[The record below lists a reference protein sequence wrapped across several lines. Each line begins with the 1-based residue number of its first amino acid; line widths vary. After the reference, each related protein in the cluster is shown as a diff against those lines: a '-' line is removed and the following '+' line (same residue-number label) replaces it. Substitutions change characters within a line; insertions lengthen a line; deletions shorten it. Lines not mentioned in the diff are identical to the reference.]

1 MIAIFFRNLLRD
13 LIRQPLRT
21 VLTLSGVIWGTFSVI
36 LLIAFGDS
44 VAKAQIKRFHGMGQG
59 IVLVFPSRTT
69 LPWQGFL
76 KGKPVRLTPEMVE
89 EIPAKVPGVEL
100 ISPEFVGSRL
110 ISYGRKEFRNTVR
123 GVNPQFEAM
132 RNTIAERGRFIDP
145 EDMAQRKRVCM
156 IGDVL
161 AQDLFGAEDCVGKTV
176 LVDSVPFRIVGIMRP
191 KLQNSNYN
199 GQRDERCLFI
209 PWTTYAGLY
218 GDKYIS
224 LFIFRPRDVPR
235 SKAVMDDI
243 KRHLSKI
250 IGFNPADPD
259 ALGVW
264 DTVEFEKQFTTFF
277 AAFTL
282 FMGII
287 GSFTLLVGGV
297 GVASI
302 MRVVVDERTRE
313 IGIKLA
319 VGARRRTILW
329 QFFSESLMIMLIGG
343 LTGFGLA
350 GGVLGAL
357 KSLSRG
363 GGGANDLSFTNFVG
377 VPVLN
382 PLVVVSTIL
391 ILLAIGVIAGMI
403 PARTAAS
410 TDPIE
415 ALRK

>member
-1 MIAIFFRNLLRD
+1 MIAIFFRNLFRD

-21 VLTLSGVIWGTFSVI
+21 ALTLSGVVWGTFSVV
-36 LLIAFGDS
+36 LLLAFGNS
-44 VAKAQIKRFHGMGQG
+44 VSKAQIKRFHGMGQG

-76 KGKPVRLTPEMVE
+76 KGKAVRITPEMVE
-89 EIPAKVPGVEL
+89 EIPDKVPGIEV
-100 ISPEFVGSRL
+100 ISPEFVGGRL
-110 ISYGRKEFRNTVR
+110 IRHGRNEFRNTVR
-123 GVNPQFEAM
+123 GVNPRFELM
-132 RNTIAERGRFIDP
+132 RNTIAAKGRFLDP
-145 EDMAQRKRVCM
+145 EDMAARKRVCF

-161 AQDLFGAEDCVGKTV
+161 ATDLFATDEPVGQSV
-176 LVDSVPFRIVGIMRP
+176 FIDSVPFTVVGVMRT
-191 KLQNSNYN
+191 KLQSSNYN
-199 GQRDERCLFI
+199 GQRDERCAFI
-209 PWTTYAGLY
+209 PWTTYASLY
-218 GDKYIS
+218 GTKFVS
-224 LFIFRPRDVPR
+224 NFIFRPIDTGR
-235 SKAVMDDI
+235 SKAVMEDI
-243 KRHLSKI
+243 KGHLSKL
-250 IGFNPADPD
+250 IGFSPADPD

-264 DTVEFEKQFTTFF
+264 DTLEFEKQFTTFF
-277 AAFTL
+277 LAFTIFL
-282 FMGII
+282 GVI

-313 IGIKLA
+313 IGVKLA

-329 QFFSESLMIMLIGG
+329 QFFSESLVIMLLGG
-343 LTGFGLA
+343 LIGFGLSA
-350 GGVLGAL
+350 AVLQAAKAFPEGG
-357 KSLSRG
+357 
-363 GGGANDLSFTNFVG
+363 FTEFVG

-382 PLVVVSTIL
+382 PLVVVSTVF